1 MPYLFRI
8 LLPTF
13 AMAMLLF
20 DPTAVAGK
28 PTEAMVRVSEI
39 EIVPRHL
46 DEYKAILKEEAA
58 ASVRLEPGVIA
69 IFPMYEKEHPTQ
81 VRILEIYANREAYE
95 SHLQTSH
102 FQRYKTTTLRM
113 VKSLKLVDMGV
124 MDAET
129 MSRIF
134 RKTHDLT

>member
-1 MPYLFRI
+1 MFHLFRALGPI
-8 LLPTF
+8 F

-20 DPTAVAGK
+20 DPTAVAAQQ
-28 PTEAMVRVSEI
+28 TELMVRVSEI
-39 EIVPRHL
+39 EIVSSYL
-46 DEYKAILKEEAA
+46 DKYKAILKEEAA
-58 ASVRLEPGVIA
+58 SSVRLEPGVIA
-69 IFPMYEKEHPTQ
+69 IFPMYQKEHPTQ

-124 MDAET
+124 VDAET

-134 RKTHDLT
+134 RKAP

>member
-1 MPYLFRI
+1 MPYLFRT
-8 LLPTF
+8 LVPMF

-20 DPTAVAGK
+20 DPTAVAGQQ
-28 PTEAMVRVSEI
+28 TETMVRVSEI
-39 EIVPRHL
+39 EIVPSHL

-69 IFPMYEKEHPTQ
+69 IFPMYQKEHPTQ

-124 MDAET
+124 VDAET
-129 MSRIF
+129 LSRIF
-134 RKTHDLT
+134 RKTP

>member
-1 MPYLFRI
+1 MPWLFRA
-8 LLPTF
+8 LVPNF

-20 DPTAVAGK
+20 GPTGLAGQQ
-28 PTEAMVRVSEI
+28 TESMVRVSEI
-39 EIVPRHL
+39 EIVHSYL
-46 DEYKAILKEEAA
+46 EEYKAILKEEAA
-58 ASVRLEPGVIA
+58 SSVRLEPGVIA
-69 IFPMYEKEHPTQ
+69 IFPMYQKEHPTR

-124 MDAET
+124 VDPET

-134 RKTHDLT
+134 RKTP